1 MDKIFKY
8 CTLQYVHSQLLAE
21 RLNVGILFYFPAQ
34 RQLVFRPFGRLR
46 KFKWLYPAFPTEHVI
61 RYLKE
66 LETGARLTGRT
77 IQSVSQLDFERVLE
91 KNLLTVESAPFQ
103 FSQVKS
109 AVLYSTSIDKII
121 ADYCSIYERD
131 SEKGVELG
139 KTQPQKDSPIRKF
152 KGYLENIFPDLEAQL
167 LPAQSIRAEKVTFKP
182 DLVWQNGST
191 NLVKEIVFPKN
202 EDNLLDKAL
211 ALNRKADYLIDT
223 ARANK
228 YRFDF
233 LVQKPI
239 EEKLQ
244 APYRNA
250 LDILNEIKA
259 PKKIVTENE
268 LESYAKNAATDIK
281 NHFSS
286 L

>member
-21 RLNVGILFYFPAQ
+21 RLNVGILFYFPTQ
-34 RQLVFRPFGRLR
+34 RQLVFRPFQRLR
-46 KFKWLYPAFPTEHVI
+46 KFKSLYPAFATENVI

-66 LETGARLTGRT
+66 FETGARLTGRS
-77 IQSVSQLDFERVLE
+77 IQPVSQYDFERVIE

-103 FSQVKS
+103 FSPVKS
-109 AVLYSTSIDKII
+109 AVLYSTSVDKII
-121 ADYCSIYERD
+121 ADYCNIYERD
-131 SEKGVELG
+131 SEKEVDLG
-139 KTQPQKDSPIRKF
+139 KTQPQKESPIRKL
-152 KGYLENIFPDLEAQL
+152 KDYLESIFPDLRAQL
-167 LPAQSIRAEKVTFKP
+167 LPAQPIRVEKVTFKP

-191 NLVKEIVFPKN
+191 NLVKEIVFPKS
-202 EDNLLDKAL
+202 EENLLDKAL
-211 ALNRKADYLIDT
+211 LLNRKADYFIDA

-228 YRFDF
+228 FRFDF
-233 LVQKPI
+233 LVQKPVD
-239 EEKLQ
+239 EKLQ
-244 APYRNA
+244 APYQNA

-268 LESYAKNAATDIK
+268 LESYAKNAADDIK
-281 NHFSS
+281 NHLNS